1 MAKKISKARR
11 GGKKRSRKPGV
22 WPGQIFKL
30 LVSIS
35 VLVVIVLGAA
45 FLAQVLLDR
54 PKEQTK
60 PVQIAKP
67 QAPPAFEVFPPVK
80 PQVPKPP
87 APPVQLPE
95 GHLPLVAIII
105 DDIGY
110 DRPLAQK
117 FMNLGVPFTLSFLPH
132 APFSRTILAQAQA
145 NGFEAMLHLP
155 MEPNEYPG
163 VNPGPGALLSSMT
176 PDELIAQLE
185 ENISRLD
192 GIKGVNNHMGSRL
205 SASSEQ
211 MRQIFSIL
219 KKQGLYYVDSRTGAQ
234 TAAPPSA
241 RLLQLPFAERDIFI
255 DHLDD
260 PEFIRSQMR
269 KLAQRARKQGY
280 AIGIAHPHQT
290 TYDLFEELMPEFQQQ
305 VQLVPASML
314 VKQAMFVQAARAALA
329 GDER

>member
-1 MAKKISKARR
+1 MAKKIAKAKR
-11 GGKKRSRKPGV
+11 GSKKRSKKPEL
-22 WPGQIFKL
+22 WPGQILKL
-30 LVSIS
+30 LLNIS

-54 PKEQTK
+54 PEEQTK
-60 PVQIAKP
+60 PVQVSKP
-67 QAPPAFEVFPPVK
+67 QSPPAFEVFPPVI
-80 PQVPKPP
+80 PQVPKSP

-132 APFSRTILAQAQA
+132 APFSRTILAQAHA

-155 MEPNEYPG
+155 MEPIEYPG

-185 ENISRLD
+185 ENISYLD
-192 GIKGVNNHMGSRL
+192 GIKGVNNHMGSRM

-219 KKQGLYYVDSRTGAQ
+219 KKKSLYYVDSRTGAQ

-255 DHLDD
+255 DHLND

-305 VQLVPASML
+305 VQLVPASMV
-314 VKQAMFVQAARAALA
+314 VKQAMIIQATRAALA
-329 GDER
+329 GDEK